1 MTEMLEM
8 LTLPTTANASESGKS
23 AARRT
28 APLFVPRGQLYY
40 WSNPWQTGEN
50 DALRDLAE
58 GRFRTFPN
66 GSAAAAW
73 LLSDE
78 E

>member
-1 MTEMLEM
+1 MTEM
-8 LTLPTTANASESGKS
+8 LTLPTMANAAENAKPTESK
-23 AARRT
+23 RT
-28 APLFVPRGQLYY
+28 VPLFVPSGQLYY

-66 GSAAAAW
+66 GSTAAAW